1 MNEFVEWG
9 ALGHIVLFGLLI
21 GAGLPTL
28 YAIGVR
34 SLDAATEAKGKA
46 LVLRKIVAYACFGV
60 VAMAILGALAF
71 IAAGGH

>member
-1 MNEFVEWG
+1 MQPFVEWG
-9 ALGHIVLFGLLI
+9 ALANILVFGLLV

-34 SLDAATEAKGKA
+34 ALDSSSRASGRAVTLYKWG
-46 LVLRKIVAYACFGV
+46 AYACFAV
-60 VAMAILGALAF
+60 VVVVILGALAF